1 MIVGRAELQRREDAE
16 LAPYALRATDSRG
29 RRYTESDDPYRTAFQ
44 RDRDRVIHC
53 SAYRRLGNKTQVF
66 ISFEG
71 EHYRT
76 RLTHTEEATQI
87 AVSVARALGANVDLT
102 EAISRAHDLG
112 HAPFGHAGEDALA
125 AKMAGHGGFEHN
137 LQTLRVVEELE
148 LEYPDF
154 PGLNLTVEV
163 REGMLA
169 HRADT
174 TTVGHAPP
182 ANMKKTVSGDVMGG
196 EGEGEGGALG
206 ERLRPSIEAQ
216 IADVSD
222 EIAYSC
228 HDLQDGLA
236 SGLLRRDDLVRDR
249 PAWWV
254 EATDALARRW
264 GTLEGAARGG
274 DPVARDL
281 ERRRVKGYLIN
292 RFVSDLIESSAA
304 RLAAAAPSG
313 PVAAQQL
320 PARAIG
326 LSPPVR
332 AMRASLHA
340 YLLAHLYRHYEV
352 VTMSEKAQ
360 RLLGSLFDA
369 YQVNQSQLP
378 DAVRG
383 RILGGI
389 PLERAVCDH
398 IASMTD
404 RGAVREY
411 HRLYDMDAQ
420 VLP

>member
-1 MIVGRAELQRREDAE
+1 MIVGREELQRREDAE
-16 LAPYALRATDSRG
+16 LAAYALRAAGSRG
-29 RRYTESDDPYRTAFQ
+29 RHYAEPDDSYRTAFQ

-87 AVSVARALGANVDLT
+87 AVSVARALAANVDLT

-125 AKMAGHGGFEHN
+125 AKMADHGGFEHN

-148 LEYPDF
+148 LEYPNF

-163 REGMLA
+163 REGVLA
-169 HRADT
+169 HWADT
-174 TTVGHAPP
+174 HRPDDMSAVGHAPL
-182 ANMKKTVSGDVMGG
+182 TDGDAID
-196 EGEGEGGALG
+196 GEGGPGALAEG
-206 ERLRPSIEAQ
+206 LRPSIEAQ

-236 SGLLRRDDLVRDR
+236 SGLLRREHLVRDQ
-249 PAWWV
+249 PSWWV
-254 EATDALARRW
+254 EATEALARRW
-264 GTLEGAARGG
+264 GTLEGAARAG

-292 RFVSDLIESSAA
+292 RFVSDLIAASAA
-304 RLAAAAPSG
+304 RLAAIAPSE
-313 PVAAQQL
+313 PLAVRQL
-320 PARAIG
+320 PARAID

-332 AMRASLHA
+332 AMRESLHA
-340 YLLAHLYRHYEV
+340 YLMARLYRHYEV
-352 VTMSEKAQ
+352 ATMSEKAQ

-369 YQVNQSQLP
+369 YQANQSQLP

-383 RILGGI
+383 RIHGGV

>member
-1 MIVGRAELQRREDAE
+1 VIVGREDWQRREDAE
-16 LAPYALRATDSRG
+16 LAPYALRSARSRG
-29 RRYTESDDPYRTAFQ
+29 RRHAEPDDPYRTPFQ

-66 ISFEG
+66 VSFEG

-125 AKMAGHGGFEHN
+125 AKMIGYGGFEHN
-137 LQTLRVVEELE
+137 LQTLRVVDELE
-148 LEYPDF
+148 VEYPDF
-154 PGLNLTVEV
+154 RGLNLTLEV
-163 REGMLA
+163 REGVMA
-169 HRADT
+169 HRGE
-174 TTVGHAPP
+174 GHAP
-182 ANMKKTVSGDVMGG
+182 ARLDRA
-196 EGEGEGGALG
+196 EGGDDSAPQDRADG
-206 ERLRPSIEAQ
+206 FAAGLRPSIEAQ

-236 SGLLRRDDLVRDR
+236 SGLLRREDLARDR

-254 EATDALARRW
+254 EATSALARRW
-264 GTLEGAARGG
+264 GALEGAAGAG
-274 DPVARDL
+274 DEVALDL

-292 RFVSDLIESSAA
+292 RFAADLIEASAA
-304 RLAAAAPSG
+304 RLDAVAPADPAAARLAPERLIDFST
-313 PVAAQQL
+313 
-320 PARAIG
+320 
-326 LSPPVR
+326 PVR
-332 AMRASLHA
+332 ALRESLHL
-340 YLLAHLYRHYEV
+340 YLLEHLYRHYEV
-352 VTMSEKAQ
+352 VTMGEKAR
-360 RLLGSLFDA
+360 RLLGQLFDA
-369 YQVNQSQLP
+369 YRANPAQLP
-378 DAVRG
+378 DTVHA
-383 RILGGI
+383 RIHAGV

-411 HRLYDMDAQ
+411 HRLYDLDAQ
-420 VLP
+420 ILP

>member
-1 MIVGRAELQRREDAE
+1 LIVGREELQRREDAE
-16 LAPYALRATDSRG
+16 LAAYALRAADSRG
-29 RRYTESDDPYRTAFQ
+29 RHYAEPDDPYRTAFQ

-87 AVSVARALGANVDLT
+87 AVSVARALAANVDLT

-125 AKMAGHGGFEHN
+125 AKMAAHGGFEHN

-148 LEYPDF
+148 LEYPNF

-163 REGMLA
+163 REGVLA
-169 HRADT
+169 HWADT
-174 TTVGHAPP
+174 HRPDDMSAVGHAPL
-182 ANMKKTVSGDVMGG
+182 TDGDVMDS
-196 EGEGEGGALG
+196 EGGPGAQAEG
-206 ERLRPSIEAQ
+206 LRPFIEAQ

-236 SGLLRRDDLVRDR
+236 SGLLRREHLVRDQ
-249 PAWWV
+249 PSWWV
-254 EATDALARRW
+254 EATEALARRW
-264 GTLEGAARGG
+264 GTLEGAARAG

-292 RFVSDLIESSAA
+292 RFVSDLIAASAA
-304 RLAAAAPSG
+304 RLAAVAPSG
-313 PVAAQQL
+313 PLAVRQL
-320 PARAIG
+320 PARVIG
-326 LSPPVR
+326 LSPPVG
-332 AMRASLHA
+332 AMRVSLHA
-340 YLLAHLYRHYEV
+340 YLMAHLYRHYEV

-369 YQVNQSQLP
+369 YQANQSQLP

-383 RILGGI
+383 RIHGGV

-411 HRLYDMDAQ
+411 RRLYDMDAQ

>member
-1 MIVGRAELQRREDAE
+1 MIVGRMELQRREDAE
-16 LAPYALRATDSRG
+16 LAVYALRAPGSRG
-29 RRYTESDDPYRTAFQ
+29 RRYAEPDDPYRTAFQ

-87 AVSVARALGANVDLT
+87 AVSVARALAANVDLT

-137 LQTLRVVEELE
+137 VQTLRVVEELE

-163 REGMLA
+163 REGVTA
-169 HRADT
+169 HWAGTPAMGHTPLSADT
-174 TTVGHAPP
+174 TGTVGSDA
-182 ANMKKTVSGDVMGG
+182 AGSDG
-196 EGEGEGGALG
+196 EGEES
-206 ERLRPSIEAQ
+206 RPSIEAQ

-236 SGLLRRDDLVRDR
+236 SGLLRRDDLVRER
-249 PAWWV
+249 PSWWA
-254 EATDALARRW
+254 EATDALGRRW
-264 GTLEGAARGG
+264 GTLEGAARAG
-274 DPVARDL
+274 DPIARDL

-292 RFVSDLIESSAA
+292 RFVSDLIEASAA
-304 RLAAAAPSG
+304 RLAAVAP
-313 PVAAQQL
+313 PDHATVRQL
-320 PARAIG
+320 PARVVN

-332 AMRASLHA
+332 AMRESLHA
-340 YLLAHLYRHYEV
+340 YLMARLYRHYEV

-369 YQVNQSQLP
+369 YQANQSQLP

-383 RILGGI
+383 RIRGGI
-389 PLERAVCDH
+389 PLERAICDH

>member
-1 MIVGRAELQRREDAE
+1 MIVGRTELQRREDAE
-16 LAPYALRATDSRG
+16 LAAYALRAAGSGG
-29 RRYTESDDPYRTAFQ
+29 RRYTEPDDPYRTAFQ

-87 AVSVARALGANVDLT
+87 AVSVARALAANVDLT

-137 LQTLRVVEELE
+137 LQTLRVVEDLE

-163 REGMLA
+163 REGVMA

-174 TTVGHAPP
+174 SAMGHASLPTDTMGTVG
-182 ANMKKTVSGDVMGG
+182 GDG
-196 EGEGEGGALG
+196 EGEAWGKE
-206 ERLRPSIEAQ
+206 LRPSVEAQ

-236 SGLLRRDDLVRDR
+236 SGLLRRDDLVRER
-249 PAWWV
+249 PSWWV
-254 EATDALARRW
+254 EAAAALSRRW
-264 GTLEGAARGG
+264 GALEGAARSG

-292 RFVSDLIESSAA
+292 RFVTDLIESSAA
-304 RLAAAAPSG
+304 RLAAAAPSD
-313 PVAAQQL
+313 PAAVRRL
-320 PARAIG
+320 PARMID
-326 LSPPVR
+326 LSPP
-332 AMRASLHA
+332 MRVMRESLHA
-340 YLLAHLYRHYEV
+340 YLMARLYRHYEV

-369 YQVNQSQLP
+369 YLTNQSQLP

-383 RILGGI
+383 RIQSGV
-389 PLERAVCDH
+389 PLERAICDH

>member
-1 MIVGRAELQRREDAE
+1 VIVGRVELQRREDTE
-16 LAPYALRATDSRG
+16 LAAYALRAADSGG
-29 RRYTESDDPYRTAFQ
+29 RRYTEPDDPYRTAFQ

-87 AVSVARALGANVDLT
+87 AVSVARALAANVDLT

-125 AKMAGHGGFEHN
+125 AKMACHGGFEHN
-137 LQTLRVVEELE
+137 VQTLRVVEELE

-154 PGLNLTVEV
+154 PGLNLTAEV
-163 REGMLA
+163 REGVMA
-169 HRADT
+169 HWAGTPAMGHTPLSADT
-174 TTVGHAPP
+174 TGTVASDAAG
-182 ANMKKTVSGDVMGG
+182 SDG
-196 EGEGEGGALG
+196 EGEE
-206 ERLRPSIEAQ
+206 LRPSIEAQ

-236 SGLLRRDDLVRDR
+236 SGLLRRDDLVRER
-249 PAWWV
+249 PSWWA
-254 EATDALARRW
+254 EATDALGQRW
-264 GTLEGAARGG
+264 GTLEGAARAG
-274 DPVARDL
+274 DLVARDL

-292 RFVSDLIESSAA
+292 RFVSDLIEASAA
-304 RLAAAAPSG
+304 RLAAVAPPDPAA
-313 PVAAQQL
+313 VRQL
-320 PARAIG
+320 PARVVD

-332 AMRASLHA
+332 AMRESLHA
-340 YLLAHLYRHYEV
+340 YLMARLYRHYEV

-369 YQVNQSQLP
+369 YQANQSQLP

-383 RILGGI
+383 RIRGGI
-389 PLERAVCDH
+389 PLERAICDH